1 MLTLPAALFKC
12 NIVSE
17 NYISDRGWRR
27 NLKSI
32 DSCHFFEDTKDEI
45 RSQVRSHVIPSLGR
59 CWIGQIQCVPP
70 HMLLLFTLVY
80 LFCL

>member
-1 MLTLPAALFKC
+1 MMLTLPAALFKC

-45 RSQVRSHVIPSLGR
+45 
-59 CWIGQIQCVPP
+59 
-70 HMLLLFTLVY
+70 
-80 LFCL
+80 